1 MASILVASNSCY
13 FVLMPLKLVN
23 IVVTCSTASHM
34 EVALSIE
41 SATEK
46 VTFS

>member
-1 MASILVASNSCY
+1 MASILVARNSCY
-13 FVLMPLKLVN
+13 FVLMSLKPVN

-34 EVALSIE
+34 EVALSIA
-41 SATEK
+41 SAAEK